1 MSMEFYVEVLND
13 QHTPR
18 IGLKTMITP
27 EYIINN
33 QGGEYVGIKT
43 NCPVKAGWF
52 ETVEMMDQ
60 ENPAILIWKPNLPK
74 WAHAN
79 ERERAHQEM
88 LDVVNNNLELSV
100 ILERLSGSEI
110 QLYSLANH
118 TGSVHGDMN
127 EIINL
132 EEAVGIKA
140 ISTMPI
146 GKKLKRLGIFGVSR
160 GAFARSFMHDEEDW
174 AKKTLKIHKRP
185 QADGALWIDRDYA
198 RDLCEMAGV
207 ELTEQTTRL
216 QLWYLT
222 PQGMIKGMAM
232 VQRPE
237 AEAPADAW
245 IEGNNA
251 LILAPEES
259 VDQGFVST
267 QAHICKVIPHE
278 VQMNPPTLKAFDG
291 LLRMPELLKHIDYTE
306 VCDVMR
312 KWFEQIDKESEDQAR
327 QTEIMDMDMDLLL
340 EDTEEAADLTR
351 MVTAIERR
359 MYNEPLLK
367 FSKIMGGGYYSCPE
381 GVEAGTGQIYRSLDS
396 RRRRWNNYRQEDGT
410 LDAALPGAYVSAVRA
425 YWTDPLYAGITEPAL
440 GHVRILWQYAH
451 GKLEV
456 DGFVMN
462 SIDMMSADVRY
473 RSDGGDLDD
482 LLDGVL
488 MSHKESGI
496 NYLWL
501 VRNPTSWGGGWFLK
515 VNDSDFDLLI
525 GKGYHSYSLCN
536 MYEVNELAEIS
547 MRDGLQV
554 KWYR

>member
-13 QHTPR
+13 RQTPR
-18 IGLKTMITP
+18 IGLKTIITP

-43 NCPVKAGWF
+43 NCPIKAGWF
-52 ETVEMMDQ
+52 ETAAMMGWED
-60 ENPAILIWKPNLPK
+60 PTILIWKPNLPK

-79 ERERAHQEM
+79 ERERAHQGM
-88 LDVVNNNLELSV
+88 LDMVSNLELNV
-100 ILERLSGSEI
+100 VLERLSGSEI
-110 QLYSLANH
+110 QLYSLTNY
-118 TGSVHGDMN
+118 TNSDQKDMN
-127 EIINL
+127 EIVNL

-160 GAFARSFMHDEEDW
+160 GAFAKSFMHDEEDW

-198 RDLCEMAGV
+198 RELCEMAGI
-207 ELTEQTTRL
+207 ELTYQVTRL

-232 VQRPE
+232 VQHPE
-237 AEAPADAW
+237 AEAPADAQV
-245 IEGNNA
+245 EGNNI

-259 VDQGFVST
+259 VDQGFIST
-267 QAHICKVIPHE
+267 QSHICKVIPHE
-278 VQMNPPTLKAFDG
+278 VQMSPPTLKAFDG
-291 LLRMPELLKHIDYTE
+291 LLRIPELLKHIDYIE

-312 KWFEQIDKESEDQAR
+312 EGLEQMDKEAEEKAI
-327 QTEIMDMDMDLLL
+327 QTEIMDLDLLL
-340 EDTEEAADLTR
+340 EDTEEAADMAR

-410 LDAALPGAYVSAVRA
+410 LDTALPGAYVSAVRA
-425 YWTDPLYAGITEPAL
+425 YWTDPLYAGMPEPDL
-440 GHVRILWQYAH
+440 GYVGILWQYID

-456 DGFVMN
+456 DGFMMN
-462 SIDMMSADVRY
+462 LMDMMSADVRY

-488 MSHKESGI
+488 MSHEESGI
-496 NYLWL
+496 NYIWL

-515 VNDSDFDLLI
+515 ISNEDFYRLTN
-525 GKGYHSYSLCN
+525 KGYHSYRLHN
-536 MYEVNELAEIS
+536 MYEVNQLPELTV
-547 MRDGLQV
+547 RDGLQV